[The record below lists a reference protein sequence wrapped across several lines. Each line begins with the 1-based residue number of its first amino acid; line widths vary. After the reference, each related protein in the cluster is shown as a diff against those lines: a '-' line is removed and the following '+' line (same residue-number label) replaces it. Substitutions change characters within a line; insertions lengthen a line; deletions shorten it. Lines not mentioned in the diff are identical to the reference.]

1 MGQEKL
7 DLPKEEDKDGIKI
20 DCISVESHNR
30 IFRRVNFWHVGFH
43 ITWAVLLAFS
53 IYLSYHFNL
62 ERGLLQEKYASVKV
76 RNQMLEMLRMRP
88 LTIRQAMDITDEVID
103 QNRVPVE
110 VVFAVMQQES
120 ELRPKAV
127 SQKGA
132 KGLMQV
138 MPVTWKIYSHSYKE
152 VTDPVQNV
160 RVGILYLS
168 DLFDQ
173 FHDWKEVFRAYYA
186 GPQNYNNRNYDW
198 YANAVLKRVADF
210 RGGMKN
216 LRS

>member
-1 MGQEKL
+1 M
-7 DLPKEEDKDGIKI
+7 
-20 DCISVESHNR
+20 DCISAESHNQ
-30 IFRRVNFWHVGFH
+30 IIHRVNLWYVSFH

-53 IYLSYHFNL
+53 IYLPYHFTS
-62 ERGLLQEKYASVKV
+62 ERGLLQKKYASIKV
-76 RNQMLEMLRMRP
+76 RNQMLEMLRTKP

-103 QNRVPVE
+103 QKRVPVE
-110 VVFAVMQQES
+110 VFFAVMQQES
-120 ELRPKAV
+120 ELRSKAV

-138 MPVTWKIYSHSYKE
+138 MPITWKIYSHSYKK

-186 GPQNYNNRNYDW
+186 GPRNYNNKNYDW
-198 YANAVLKRVADF
+198 YANAVLKKIADF
-210 RGGMKN
+210 RWEMEN
-216 LRS
+216 LRA